1 MHQKSLFLLVIIA
14 GSMILAAPL
23 QAQQARK
30 DTTRAAKTDSTEVL
44 DEAELEKELARELGL
59 LAGSETDTSA
69 TPPQPS
75 APAISG
81 SVARA
86 GSVLNPRISVI
97 GTFFGSGTGNQAVAR
112 AVDVGLSEAEFSFQA
127 YVDPY
132 TKADFF
138 VAFGREQED
147 PFAGP
152 DEEAANLSE
161 YEAELE
167 EGYLTTLSLPFS
179 LQIKAGKF
187 LGAFGKLN
195 SLHPHAFNFVDYPR
209 MYVNYL
215 GEEGLIDRGLSI
227 NWLVPNPFDLYQ
239 ELTLETT
246 SGALGGPAFQG
257 NSKDLLYLLHLKN
270 FFDLND
276 NTTLELGFTGMQ
288 GPNGLERY
296 KTRMG
301 AVDVTLRWK
310 PLRMNRYK
318 SFELMIE
325 ALASRYE
332 TGAGIVSSKALFA
345 FLRYQLARRWFL
357 GARYDYSEFP
367 DDSKHNEKA
376 YSAILSFYTSEFQKM
391 ELQVQ
396 HGIPAWGD
404 AFNRILLR
412 VVFVIGAH
420 GVHKY

>member
-1 MHQKSLFLLVIIA
+1 MHQKSLFLLVFIA
-14 GSMILAAPL
+14 GSIILAAPL

-30 DTTRAAKTDSTEVL
+30 DTTRAAKTDSAEVL

-59 LAGSETDTSA
+59 LAGSEIDTSA

-81 SVARA
+81 SIARA

-138 VAFGREQED
+138 VAFEREQED

-167 EGYLTTLSLPFS
+167 EGYLTTLSLPYS

-195 SLHPHAFNFVDYPR
+195 SLHPHAFNFIDYPR

-215 GEEGLIDRGLSI
+215 GDEGLIDRGLSI

-239 ELTLETT
+239 ELTLEIT
-246 SGALGGPAFQG
+246 SGALGGPAFGG

-288 GPNGLERY
+288 GPNGIERY

-325 ALASRYE
+325 ALTSRYE
-332 TGAGIVSSKALFA
+332 TGAGTISSKALFA
-345 FLRYQLARRWFL
+345 FVRYQLDRHWFL

-367 DDSKHNEKA
+367 DDSEHNEKA
-376 YSAILSFYTSEFQKM
+376 YSAILSFHTSEFQKM

-396 HGIPAWGD
+396 RGLPAWGD

-412 VVFVIGAH
+412 VVFVIGSH
-420 GVHKY
+420 GAHKY

>member
-1 MHQKSLFLLVIIA
+1 MKQKSVLGPVFLAGWLILV
-14 GSMILAAPL
+14 APL
-23 QAQQARK
+23 FSQEAGN
-30 DTTRAAKTDSTEVL
+30 DSTRSAKADSADVL
-44 DEAELEKELARELGL
+44 DEAELEKELARQLGL
-59 LAGSETDTSA
+59 LAGAETDTSA
-69 TPPQPS
+69 ATS
-75 APAISG
+75 SVGVPAMRGTVARSG
-81 SVARA
+81 SA
-86 GSVLNPRISVI
+86 LNPRISVI
-97 GTFFGSGTGNQAVAR
+97 GTFFGSGTGNEAVAR
-112 AVDVGLSEAEFSFQA
+112 TVDIGLSEAEFSFQA

-138 VAFGREQED
+138 VAFGRERED

-195 SLHPHAFNFVDYPR
+195 HLHPHAFNFIDYPR
-209 MYVNYL
+209 LYVNYL
-215 GEEGLIDRGLSI
+215 GDEGLADRGVSI
-227 NWLVPNPFDLYQ
+227 NWLMPNPFDLYQ
-239 ELTLETT
+239 ELTLEIT

-276 NTTLELGFTGMQ
+276 HTTLEIGLTGMQ
-288 GPNGLERY
+288 GPNGIERY
-296 KTRMG
+296 RTRIG

-318 SFELMIE
+318 SFEFMLE

-332 TGAGIVSSKALFA
+332 AGATTISSKALFA
-345 FLRYQLARRWFL
+345 FLRYQLGRRWFL

-367 DDSKHNEKA
+367 DDNQRREKA
-376 YSAILSFYTSEFQKM
+376 YSAILSFYTSEFQKV
-391 ELQVQ
+391 ELQYQ
-396 HGIPAWGD
+396 RGLPAWGD

-420 GVHKY
+420 GAHKY